1 MKSLLNILSDTL
13 LHKTESILG
22 KGLLFHAV
30 AGLVLFILVLI
41 IGEIIK
47 FLLGRFGR
55 KIITKTESD
64 LDDKILAIILERVI
78 SIAAISGMY
87 FGLREVSEGLT
98 AANTTFFKFLAYSNT
113 VLYVLMAL
121 VLTALA
127 IRISDA
133 LIRHALR
140 TVAEKESSNFDQ
152 AFAPLVNRLVNI
164 LVAVVAVMIVFDH
177 FGQNISS
184 LLALLSVGSLA
195 IGLAAQDTISN
206 MISGFVIMFDHPFRI
221 GDRVKIPTGEEGDVY
236 EIGIRST
243 KILDFDNNLVIVPNS
258 EFLKTRIVNYSFP
271 VSVVRVTVEVNVAYG
286 SDIAKVKKILVDHAR
301 AHPDV
306 LKTPPPE
313 AYLMKLGENALQFK
327 LFCRV
332 ESFKQQ
338 FAAAEKLRIQ
348 IYESFNKAKIE
359 IALPQQIVHL
369 RGRKR

>member
-41 IGEIIK
+41 LGKIIK
-47 FLLGRFGR
+47 FLLDTFGR

-98 AANTTFFKFLAYSNT
+98 AANTTFFKFLAYSNAA
-113 VLYVLMAL
+113 LYVLMAL
-121 VLTALA
+121 VLTALG

-140 TVAEKESSNFDQ
+140 SVAERESSNFDQ

-206 MISGFVIMFDHPFRI
+206 MISGFVIMFDRPFRI

-286 SDIAKVKKILVDHAR
+286 SDIAKVKKILLDHAR

-306 LKTPPPE
+306 LKIPPPE

-332 ESFKQQ
+332 ESFKEQ
-338 FAAAEKLRIQ
+338 FAVAEKLRIQ

-359 IALPQQIVHL
+359 IALPQHIVHV
-369 RGRKR
+369 RGKKR